1 MITMVPHQNRNETD
15 WLHAIMQLWSRHV
28 FLGFFFFC
36 CRGLRGLFSGRFVLS
51 VGGTGFDSND
61 FVLIG
66 CLV

>member
-28 FLGFFFFC
+28 FFC
-36 CRGLRGLFSGRFVLS
+36 CGGLRGLFSGRFVLS

-61 FVLIG
+61 FVPIG